1 MKTLYT
7 YGFLVAI
14 SSEDELNPNHLTDE
28 VVAAIKHE
36 FNVLG
41 IITENIDCETLGEI
55 DVYPEIEKEKNGST
69 TN

>member
-1 MKTLYT
+1 MHT

-14 SSEDELNPNHLTDE
+14 ESEDELNPNHLADE
-28 VVAAIKHE
+28 VVAAIKRE

-55 DVYPEIEKEKNGST
+55 DVYPEDLAQDVKST
-69 TN
+69 LLS